1 MDTFD
6 NNDITENSDNT
17 DITENTDNMEY
28 IESTE
33 EPEDPVSDPGDA
45 DSGDGK
51 SADLKNGMIREI
63 LSWVEIIVAAFLLSM
78 FVTKV
83 ILINATVPSGSMEHL
98 IQPGDRLFGYRLSY
112 VFSEP
117 ERFDV
122 VIFKYPVDE
131 SENYI
136 KRIIGLPGEHVE
148 IDNGKIYING
158 SDKPLKEDYLPEKW
172 KYDNDG
178 YEYDVPEG
186 CYLCLGDNRN
196 ISLDARFWAEE
207 AYDAGLAPSV
217 AEAWDYT
224 FVKESQILGKAV
236 IKYWPKVVLLSNYKE

>member
-158 SDKPLKEDYLPEKW
+158 SDKPLKEDYLPKSGNTIMTAMNTMFR
-172 KYDNDG
+172 K
-178 YEYDVPEG
+178 
-186 CYLCLGDNRN
+186 
-196 ISLDARFWAEE
+196 DA
-207 AYDAGLAPSV
+207 
-217 AEAWDYT
+217 T
-224 FVKESQILGKAV
+224 FVSEITV
-236 IKYWPKVVLLSNYKE
+236 ISPWMPDSGQRRRMMQGLRRRLRKPGITPL